1 MHVKNLIDALQTIA
15 PLELAEP
22 WDKVGLQLG
31 RTSRPIDGPILLTID
46 LTEPV
51 LEEALAARASAIIAY
66 HPPIWEPLRRITD
79 ATPKERI
86 LARAIQAD
94 IAVYAPH
101 TSLDNAPG
109 CMTDWLCEGVSGS
122 TATGRIA
129 GDCRALAPMA
139 RRRSTQECKIV
150 TFVPEKEVECVRNA
164 LATAGAGLIG
174 KYSVCSFAT
183 PGTGTFFASDDA
195 SPAIGQAGKL
205 EQIQEVRLEMV
216 CSRSS
221 LPLVIATL
229 RQFHPYEEPAVDVYE
244 LGQQPDRTIGG
255 GRRVVLDQP
264 ATLEELANRLK
275 KYLTLTTCTPTIQVA
290 RAPGGQKSVTH
301 VGVVCG
307 AGAAQAAIARQ
318 EGCEVFITGEMKHH
332 EVLEAINCG
341 MSIILAGHTAT
352 ERGYL
357 PRLARRL
364 KELLPSVEFTV
375 SSADTD
381 PLRSM

>member
-1 MHVKNLIDALQTIA
+1 VNVKHLIDALQTIA

-22 WDKVGLQLG
+22 WDKVGLQIG
-31 RTSRPIDGPILLTID
+31 RASRAIDGPVFLTID

-51 LEEALAARASAIIAY
+51 LEEALAAKASAIIAY

-129 GDCRALAPMA
+129 GDCRALAPMQ
-139 RRRSTQECKIV
+139 RRKPTQECKIV
-150 TFVPEKEVECVRNA
+150 TFVPDAEVERLRNA

-174 KYSVCSFAT
+174 RYSVCSFAI
-183 PGTGTFFASDDA
+183 PGTGTFLGGDGST
-195 SPAIGQAGKL
+195 PAIGQAGKL
-205 EQIQEVRLEMV
+205 EQVQEVRLEMV
-216 CSRSS
+216 CSKSS
-221 LPLVIATL
+221 LPLVLATL
-229 RQFHPYEEPAVDVYE
+229 RQFHPYEEPAVDVYD
-244 LGQQPDRTIGG
+244 LAQQPDRTIGG

-264 ATLEELANRLK
+264 ATMEELGRRLK
-275 KYLTLTTCTPTIQVA
+275 SYLTIPTGSPTIQIA
-290 RAPGGQKSVTH
+290 RAPGSPSTVTH
-301 VGVVCG
+301 IGVVCG
-307 AGAAQAAIARQ
+307 AGTAQASIARA

-332 EVLEAINCG
+332 EVLEATNCG

-364 KELLPSVEFTV
+364 ADALPAMEFRV
-375 SSADTD
+375 STADTD
-381 PLRSM
+381 PLRSL